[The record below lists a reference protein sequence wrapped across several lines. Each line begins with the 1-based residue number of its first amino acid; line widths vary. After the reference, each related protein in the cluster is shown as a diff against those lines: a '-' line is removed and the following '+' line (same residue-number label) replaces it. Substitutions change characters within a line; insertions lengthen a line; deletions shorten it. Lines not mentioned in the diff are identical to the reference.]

1 MSAASF
7 HGLLKA
13 GAAAPRKVDLRL
25 DGDVLRGGID
35 GVHVE
40 AGVAR
45 GTGEGE
51 LVLRVGDRRVR
62 AVVARVGAQW
72 LVAVEGAVF
81 QVARV
86 DHVDAAEGGAS
97 SDPFA
102 ASPMTGVVTKVHVKA
117 GDAAP
122 KGAPLFAV
130 EAMKM
135 EYVVKAERDVTVAD
149 VKKAA
154 GARVAVGEVVV
165 AFVE

>member
-1 MSAASF
+1 MTSPTF

-13 GAAAPRKVDLRL
+13 GAAAPRKVDVRL

-35 GVHVE
+35 GAHVE
-40 AGVAR
+40 VGVAR
-45 GTGEGE
+45 GTSEGE
-51 LVLRVGDRRVR
+51 VVLRSGDRRVR
-62 AVVARVGAQW
+62 AVVARVGPRW

-81 QVARV
+81 EVARV
-86 DHVDAAEGGAS
+86 DHADVAEGGPS

-117 GDAAP
+117 GDAVG

-154 GARVAVGEVVV
+154 GARVSVGEVVV

>member
-1 MSAASF
+1 MTAPTF

-13 GAAAPRKVDLRL
+13 DASAPRKMDLRL
-25 DGDVLRGGID
+25 DGDVLHGGID
-35 GVHVE
+35 GAHVE
-40 AGVAR
+40 ATVAR
-45 GTGEGE
+45 GTADGEV
-51 LVLRVGDRRVR
+51 VLRVGDRRVR
-62 AVVARVGAQW
+62 AHVVRDGARW

-86 DHVDAAEGGAS
+86 DHVDAADAGGS

-102 ASPMTGVVTKVHVKA
+102 ASPMTGVVTKVHVRP
-117 GDAAP
+117 GDAVG

-135 EYVVKAERDVTVAD
+135 EYVVKAERDVAVVE

-165 AFVE
+165 TFAE